1 MSKDEYAVMTLLKR
15 LFGKGQPDPK
25 MKLVPLYN
33 QIVAKARE
41 PHWYIE
47 GQVPDSLDG
56 RFDMV
61 ATILSLVLLRLEE
74 SKAHALDMA
83 RLTEVFVDDMDGQL
97 REVGI
102 GDMIVGKHLGQIMSA
117 VGGRLGA
124 LRNAMGDHGALDD
137 ALVRNLYRGAPP
149 LPEALTHTRQRL
161 LHVESTLGAISPD
174 ILVEGDAKW

>member
-1 MSKDEYAVMTLLKR
+1 MTLMKR
-15 LFGKGQPDPK
+15 LFGSGQPDPK
-25 MKLVPLYN
+25 LKLVPLYN

-41 PHWYIE
+41 PHWYVE

-61 ATILSLVLLRLEE
+61 AAILSLVLLRLEE
-74 SKAHALDMA
+74 SEAYALDMA

-102 GDMIVGKHLGQIMSA
+102 GDMIVGKHIGQIMSA

-124 LRNAMGDHGALDD
+124 LRTAMADNSTLDD
-137 ALVRNLYRGAPP
+137 ALIRNLYRSVPP
-149 LPEALTHTRQRL
+149 SPEALAHTRQAL
-161 LHVESTLGAISPD
+161 LDVERALGAQLPD
-174 ILVEGDAKW
+174 MIVEGDAKW